1 MGWDE
6 MKYCAACHQNVMPTK
21 KFSIVWFI
29 VNCLWLVGG
38 IVYVIYFIMKK
49 KSCPICGNN
58 QLQSKQDNIINSD
71 SIAPVLSKSEQFSKD
86 MEEMNAKSVENLE
99 KSKTKYATAKA
110 KTTET
115 IRKRKAGELPWQ
127 IKAAAKKAIR
137 EQRKQQS
144 QRS

>member
-1 MGWDE
+1 

-29 VNCLWLVGG
+29 INCLWLVGG

-58 QLQSKQDNIINSD
+58 QLQSKQDDIINSD
-71 SIAPVLSKSEQFSKD
+71 SIVPVLSKSEQFSKD
-86 MEEMNAKSVENLE
+86 MEEMNIRAKAMHE
-99 KSKTKYATAKA
+99 KSKTNYEIAKA
-110 KTTET
+110 RTAET

-127 IKAAAKKAIR
+127 IKKAERKLVR
-137 EQRKQQS
+137 EQKS
-144 QRS
+144 